1 MLFLLTENYFA
12 AFMIRIKVFLEVVAI
27 FGLTSIQVFANSI
40 MKKLKWGETF
50 LLVVTLNSFQ

>member
-40 MKKLKWGETF
+40 MKKLNWGERF